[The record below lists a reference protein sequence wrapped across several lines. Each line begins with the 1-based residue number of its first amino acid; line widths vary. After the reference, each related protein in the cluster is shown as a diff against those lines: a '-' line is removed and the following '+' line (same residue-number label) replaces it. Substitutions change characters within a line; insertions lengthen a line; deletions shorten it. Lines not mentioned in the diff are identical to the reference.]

1 MATDKLPNSTQMGS
15 VVTALQTIAQK
26 SQTPYNSD
34 NKLPTD
40 YADDTNQTHKFAT
53 SAQLTQIETN
63 KTDILSVKDHYKYD
77 NRILFEQEAVPTGTI
92 ANGST
97 WVDGKAV
104 RTYNQTTNIVGGVIE
119 KGSWNTNDF
128 KGT

>member
-53 SAQLTQIETN
+53 QAQLTQIETN
-63 KTDILSVKDHYKYD
+63 RTNILSLQTLTQGID
-77 NRILFEQEAVPTGTI
+77 
-92 ANGST
+92 GS
-97 WVDGKAV
+97 G
-104 RTYNQTTNIVGGVIE
+104 
-119 KGSWNTNDF
+119 NDF
-128 KGT
+128 IEINGIKLFVSSTAPTSGMAEGDVGIGW